1 MAKDL
6 TKGKPFPVLLQFT
19 MQSQGEICWTAPAF
33 DTFIFHHIVLI

>member
-19 MQSQGEICWTAPAF
+19 LQGQ
-33 DTFIFHHIVLI
+33 

>member
-19 MQSQGEICWTAPAF
+19 LQRQ
-33 DTFIFHHIVLI
+33 